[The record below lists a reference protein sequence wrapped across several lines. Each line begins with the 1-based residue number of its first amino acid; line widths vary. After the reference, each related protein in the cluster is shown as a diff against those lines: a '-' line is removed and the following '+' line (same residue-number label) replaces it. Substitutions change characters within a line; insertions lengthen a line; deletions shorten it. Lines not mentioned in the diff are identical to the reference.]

1 MNEEYIAIES
11 NFDIQLRIYVLGY
24 YPQGE
29 CILIIVFNVSNNK
42 VVKSIVVDCYL
53 EKHREHFIEI
63 LEEYKIS
70 KSNPIDLIIW
80 THPDND
86 HSKGLEKIISKYANT
101 KTIIVTP
108 DGMNIWTMIRANT
121 FTTYLMVL
129 YYVRKNRLLIE
140 HVNNSNHRKSPDEYL
155 PLYISDGVLD
165 DLHFSVEILTPHA
178 DSIIRKTEINKTF
191 KNNDIS
197 ISFGVHFGMMNFYFG
212 GDVENDAINKI
223 DKYRLANL
231 SYIKIPHHGS
241 NTSNKLPA
249 IIEELKSE
257 SEDDNSMNVTSVVT
271 GYNIGKSALPQ
282 EDVLSMYDNI
292 CNVIVKT
299 DSITRQYH
307 YGIHAI
313 CYDIM
318 AGAISSSQYIG
329 DTNIW
334 NMRV

>member
-1 MNEEYIAIES
+1 
-11 NFDIQLRIYVLGY
+11 
-24 YPQGE
+24 
-29 CILIIVFNVSNNK
+29 
-42 VVKSIVVDCYL
+42 
-53 EKHREHFIEI
+53 
-63 LEEYKIS
+63 
-70 KSNPIDLIIW
+70 
-80 THPDND
+80 
-86 HSKGLEKIISKYANT
+86 
-101 KTIIVTP
+101 
-108 DGMNIWTMIRANT
+108 
-121 FTTYLMVL
+121 
-129 YYVRKNRLLIE
+129 
-140 HVNNSNHRKSPDEYL
+140 
-155 PLYISDGVLD
+155 
-165 DLHFSVEILTPHA
+165 
-178 DSIIRKTEINKTF
+178 
-191 KNNDIS
+191 
-197 ISFGVHFGMMNFYFG
+197 MMNFYFG

-313 CYDIM
+313 CYAIM